1 MQIKPPGMFSRGKI
15 ILGRPA
21 PHINPESLVFELSNV
36 WKPRG
41 FEVYKSA
48 LIGVDVVLK
57 KSGWTGLAIKIK
69 HDAQGTELMFNAF
82 MPSAFVRM
90 MAMGLIPILI
100 VNSTSW
106 KPLIAEFGQYV
117 SASPYFNGG
126 QLPPGSQGMLPPG
139 APQQQQFGGAP
150 PQQQFAPQGAPQG
163 GAQQAPP
170 CNVCGTKLDWHAAQ
184 NRWGCPQCRELR

>member
-15 ILGRPA
+15 TLGRPA
-21 PHINPESLVFELSNV
+21 PHINPDSLVFELTNV

-48 LIGVDVVLK
+48 LFGVDVVLK

-69 HDAQGTELMFNAF
+69 HEAQGTELMFNAF
-82 MPSAFVRM
+82 MPSTFVRM

-117 SASPYFNGG
+117 TASPYFNGG
-126 QLPPGSQGMLPPG
+126 QLPPGSQGQLPPG
-139 APQQQQFGGAP
+139 QFGGPPQGAP
-150 PQQQFAPQGAPQG
+150 PQQQFGGQPQG
-163 GAQQAPP
+163 GPQQAPP

-184 NRWGCPQCRELR
+184 NRWGCPRCQQLR